1 MWVCLLFALV
11 ISTNC
16 WADPTDVT
24 WDGTSG
30 HEHPSGTT
38 ESPASDTKSGITV
51 TTNWSTQSGLCVRT
65 GCTNGNCYNF
75 EYAPADNYI
84 DITTD
89 GKILQTVYVSITNT
103 NNVANV
109 TIAFSSASTY
119 DGNNLESPTSISV
132 INSYSS
138 DGSCEVTAPSNA
150 RSARIHGPSAWG
162 PYLHRIRV
170 IAQSEDCPKLTAS
183 FSTGTGSGTAP
194 DNIEKCEGASFT
206 MPGKGSMTKAGYAL
220 IGWKKDNAG
229 DLIAVGQNYTMPA
242 GGVSFTAQWELIPVV
257 SMPADSVKVHGTD
270 FEVSWVIP
278 GICDLRNY
286 IDPYNNGSKISDQAT
301 DDSDVLSYADG
312 IITCAGDAVGCGQHG
327 VAFPIV
333 PTTNVTSIT
342 IDCKGNTGFPSTHTI
357 WGGVINSSSTY
368 TYWDYAS
375 DLHEYR
381 PADFG
386 TTYNSRRT
394 FDIDTKY
401 WTDYS
406 GNYSTSTSI
415 DYIAVFGNAGCS
427 SPGYNSF
434 SVREARYHVA
444 GRPDI
449 DHVVLMRTKANSDP
463 ALTDTTETSVTKRV
477 YSGIKSYY
485 YDEDEKEEGT
495 TYYYTIFA
503 VHADGTLSSRTVV
516 GKSTAEAEKFA
527 VTYDV
532 NGASGD
538 DIPASASYTAG
549 RTFTLPLQGDLHK
562 SGHKFGGWN
571 DGSTTTAAGAS
582 YTMPDPGAPVS
593 FTAVWNEFSVPQV
606 TNLAVGE
613 AVDKEVPLSW
623 SIPGI
628 CDLSNPVV
636 PKYQNNCTLLTK
648 VYYPEG
654 DSVGVAGNTTAD
666 NQFGVAFEIPST
678 TTNLEWISFE
688 YKGNFA
694 SNAHLWAGACDAA
707 SGANAYWE
715 FEDNMSVRPTNAS
728 EFVQSKQFTPNRA
741 YWGEAW
747 ITNPISDRYLSQI
760 AIYGNTSGS
769 GIDGLKYAI
778 RNVRY
783 HCTTFDVDIDHI
795 VLVRKEGSA
804 PENATDGTVYNV
816 GTKSHFVDTDDT
828 KEFGQTYYYS
838 VYAVHADGTL
848 SEATTTSHTVVAT
861 ATCEV
866 SFNIGEGTIG
876 DAPTSVVKPAN
887 GTVTLPS
894 IGTVYKPFYA
904 FTGWKKNN
912 AGDLLSA
919 GSTYTVTAEDVT
931 AETISFTAQWTEDN
945 TTIRIPNTKTFGVSN
960 KPANINTISDVD
972 FNNDGNVD
980 AALDIQN
987 TAAEWSVFIQP
998 GYYEVSMLS
1007 AVWRYGMKYTLSLID
1022 PLTDTPVK
1030 TFFTKNISRNQNQTQ
1045 YLNDTVGTF
1054 DLTDLIKGKRYVL
1067 KIEDTWTGCY
1077 LRVHDI
1083 NFNPVT
1089 PEEIASETVLD
1100 ANNTV
1105 TTGLTTATDVDFPGD
1120 NDESI
1125 NLYNKQMDWV
1135 VKIAKGYYNISLLY
1149 GAPQYSTRVSVALI
1163 DPEGVEPTR
1172 WFCPDQT
1179 DRNGHYHYTS
1189 GAAETQYYSIGAGK
1203 YNLNNIDPE
1212 KTYIVRVHDE
1222 YNGSNQLRVK
1232 NLTFTLLEP
1241 IEIENEVVLNAANS
1255 ITPNIAMATSVD
1267 FTGDSNPDEAMNLR
1281 KGGSSPG
1288 TNPVE
1293 WEVTIARGIYNLAL
1307 EFGTYSGSGNS
1318 LRAKVELIDPS
1329 SVESDKVLMTK
1340 YVSSTNFAS
1349 NQYVEI
1355 ALGACAFTS
1364 VTEDKKYIIRV
1375 SDNSDPGSYCSL
1387 LVRSL
1392 TFTPVAPVEIPS
1404 VTRLDATNVFDAPGI
1419 VDSRIDIKNRQEA
1432 VWYANMM
1439 PYVYDI
1445 NLHYTVA
1452 SGDTKVRF
1460 GIIDVES
1467 GDTAFVH
1474 QQNKYGAGTY
1484 TISVPGQ
1491 NLRSAITAGKMY
1503 KIIVKDNYA
1512 NNGSVPQ
1519 IDYLEFVHHAETHT
1533 RTGLTVGNYG
1543 TICLPYAVA
1552 AEDRNGAE
1560 LFEIEEWDPNGAS
1573 LTLSQLTN
1581 NENMVAGRPYIFQAT
1596 AATATFR
1603 YYAEGDEAAA
1613 GSNNG
1618 LVGSY
1623 VQKLILQNDDNY
1635 IIYNNKLYLVN
1646 SEAYVGA
1653 NRAYIHKQDQVQPA
1667 PAYRRRVTLSVNGA
1681 QVATDIDLIND
1692 PAQMTK
1698 YIENGH
1704 LFIFR
1709 DGKLYNAQGQLVK

>member
-1 MWVCLLFALV
+1 MKTKLTTIFKKSANTPPMWVCLLFALV

-16 WADPTDVT
+16 WADVT
-24 WDGTSG
+24 AEWGEWGCGTSACYF
-30 HEHPSGTT
+30 PSGSSTINGIVFTEDLANCPHSGFWYGPNGPRQSECFIYPGEYAYITIPSGYTIKNISASVYNNPLKIQFCSTT
-38 ESPASDTKSGITV
+38 SYDENNVIETKSLSNSGTSSEAV
-51 TTNWSTQSGLCVRT
+51 LSSTNAPT
-65 GCTNGNCYNF
+65 GAKSARLF
-75 EYAPADNYI
+75 SEAEVVLI
-84 DITTD
+84 RFI
-89 GKILQTVYVSITNT
+89 
-103 NNVANV
+103 V
-109 TIAFSSASTY
+109 TI
-119 DGNNLESPTSISV
+119 
-132 INSYSS
+132 
-138 DGSCEVTAPSNA
+138 
-150 RSARIHGPSAWG
+150 
-162 PYLHRIRV
+162 
-170 IAQSEDCPKLTAS
+170 QSEDCPKLTAS
-183 FSTGTGSGTAP
+183 FSVGNGSGIAP

-220 IGWKKDNAG
+220 IGWKKGNEG
-229 DLIAVGQNYTMPA
+229 DLIGVGETYPMPD
-242 GGVSFTAQWELIPVV
+242 GGASFTAQWEEIPAV

-333 PTTNVTSIT
+333 PTTDVTSIT
-342 IDCKGNTGFPSTHTI
+342 IDCKGNTGFPSTHRI
-357 WGGVINSSSTY
+357 WGAVVNSSTKY
-368 TYWDYAS
+368 TYWEYNS
-375 DLHEYR
+375 DLHGYKPEGWG
-381 PADFG
+381 D
-386 TTYNSRRT
+386 TYNSRRT
-394 FDIDTKY
+394 FNIDTQY

-538 DIPASASYTAG
+538 DVPASASYTAG

-593 FTAVWNEFSVPQV
+593 FTAVWNEFSVP
-606 TNLAVGE
+606 TISNLAITNAANSVI
-613 AVDKEVPLSW
+613 PLSW

-628 CDLSNPVV
+628 CDLSRAVEPLVTPTSEHGVGEFYVDQQNYNDEGNYISVV
-636 PKYQNNCTLLTK
+636 GK
-648 VYYPEG
+648 
-654 DSVGVAGNTTAD
+654 SVQWSQYGAAFNIPATTD
-666 NQFGVAFEIPST
+666 
-678 TTNLEWISFE
+678 LEWISYEF
-688 YKGNFA
+688 KG
-694 SNAHLWAGACDAA
+694 SYSDIKVWGGVCDNDHAYWKYNTLKTLNDA
-707 SGANAYWE
+707 DNWILSGQETPDIIYWDGTMEESITDKNISQVAIYANAGGGTY
-715 FEDNMSVRPTNAS
+715 DNVP
-728 EFVQSKQFTPNRA
+728 F
-741 YWGEAW
+741 
-747 ITNPISDRYLSQI
+747 D
-760 AIYGNTSGS
+760 
-769 GIDGLKYAI
+769 I

-783 HCTTFDVDIDHI
+783 HIAGQEDIHHV
-795 VLVRKEGSA
+795 VLMRKASSA
-804 PENATDGTVYNV
+804 ATDTTDVAATKLYS
-816 GTKSHFVDTDDT
+816 GTKSKFTDSEDKT
-828 KEFGQTYYYS
+828 PGATYYYT
-838 VYAVHADGTL
+838 VFAVHADGTL
-848 SEATTTSHTVVAT
+848 SEAVSIQHEIEVVPTCTVSYENGGGT
-861 ATCEV
+861 
-866 SFNIGEGTIG
+866 GE
-876 DAPTSVVKPAN
+876 APTDATEYAT
-887 GTVTLPS
+887 GHTVTLPS

-912 AGDLLSA
+912 AGDLLAA

-945 TTIRIPNTKTFGVSN
+945 TTLRIPADASLYWENKTGGSNDTK
-960 KPANINTISDVD
+960 D
-972 FNNDGNVD
+972 FNNEKCVDLYTTHNV
-980 AALDIQN
+980 
-987 TAAEWSVFIQP
+987 EWLAYITP
-998 GYYEVSMLS
+998 GYYDISMM
-1007 AVWRYGMKYTLSLID
+1007 YGAPYYGIRGTFSIID
-1022 PLTDTPVK
+1022 PSGVESDRVFYTQTDETNYGNSI
-1030 TFFTKNISRNQNQTQ
+1030 TKSIDIMN
-1045 YLNDTVGTF
+1045 Y
-1054 DLTDLIKGKRYVL
+1054 DLTGLKKGKLY
-1067 KIEDTWTGCY
+1067 KIKVEHNWGGSY
-1077 LRVHDI
+1077 LCIGHI
-1083 NFNPVT
+1083 NFTPVT

-1105 TTGLTTATDVDFPGD
+1105 TTSLTEVTDVDFPGD
-1120 NDESI
+1120 NDQSV
-1125 NLYNKQMDWV
+1125 NLYNKKMDWV

-1149 GAPQYSTRVSVALI
+1149 GAPEYSTRVSVALI

-1172 WFCPDQT
+1172 WFCPDQA

-1189 GAAETQYYSIGAGK
+1189 GTAGTQYYSIGLDK
-1203 YNLNNIDPE
+1203 RDLYDIDPE

-1222 YNGSNQLRVK
+1222 YGGSNELRVK
-1232 NLTFTLLEP
+1232 NLTFSP
-1241 IEIENEVVLNAANS
+1241 I
-1255 ITPNIAMATSVD
+1255 
-1267 FTGDSNPDEAMNLR
+1267 
-1281 KGGSSPG
+1281 
-1288 TNPVE
+1288 
-1293 WEVTIARGIYNLAL
+1293 
-1307 EFGTYSGSGNS
+1307 
-1318 LRAKVELIDPS
+1318 
-1329 SVESDKVLMTK
+1329 
-1340 YVSSTNFAS
+1340 
-1349 NQYVEI
+1349 
-1355 ALGACAFTS
+1355 
-1364 VTEDKKYIIRV
+1364 
-1375 SDNSDPGSYCSL
+1375 
-1387 LVRSL
+1387 
-1392 TFTPVAPVEIPS
+1392 APVEIHEEATLNASNVMVAPS
-1404 VTRLDATNVFDAPGI
+1404 I
-1419 VDSRIDIKNRQEA
+1419 VDSRIDISNQKEA
-1432 VWYANMM
+1432 VWYATID
-1439 PYVYDI
+1439 PHKFDI
-1445 NLHYTVA
+1445 TLTYFA
-1452 SGDTKVRF
+1452 EDGGTKVRF
-1460 GIIDVES
+1460 AIIPVG
-1467 GDTAFVH
+1467 GDTIFVH
-1474 QQNKYGAGTY
+1474 QENKHNASNTTY
-1484 TISVPGQ
+1484 TIPALDQDLTNISSGV
-1491 NLRSAITAGKMY
+1491 Y
-1503 KIIVKDNYA
+1503 KIIVKDNYKS
-1512 NNGSVPQ
+1512 NGSKPQ
-1519 IDYLEFVHHAETHT
+1519 IISLTFSRSVTTHT

-1552 AEDRNGAE
+1552 AEDRNGAD
-1560 LFEIEEWDPNGAS
+1560 LFEIDEWDPNGAS

-1596 AATATFR
+1596 EATATFR

-1623 VQKLILQNDDNY
+1623 VQALIPQNDDNY

-1646 SEAYVGA
+1646 SDAYVGA

>member
-1 MWVCLLFALV
+1 MCLLFALV

-16 WADPTDVT
+16 WADVT
-24 WDGTSG
+24 AEWGEWGCGTSDCYF
-30 HEHPSGTT
+30 PSGYSEINGIRFTEELESCPHSGFYYGPNGPRKSECFIYPGEYAYITIPSGYTIKNISASVYNNPLKIQFCSTT
-38 ESPASDTKSGITV
+38 SYDENNVIETKSLSNSGTSSEAV
-51 TTNWSTQSGLCVRT
+51 LSSTN
-65 GCTNGNCYNF
+65 
-75 EYAPADNYI
+75 APTEAKSARLFSEAEVVLI
-84 DITTD
+84 RFI
-89 GKILQTVYVSITNT
+89 
-103 NNVANV
+103 V
-109 TIAFSSASTY
+109 TI
-119 DGNNLESPTSISV
+119 
-132 INSYSS
+132 
-138 DGSCEVTAPSNA
+138 
-150 RSARIHGPSAWG
+150 
-162 PYLHRIRV
+162 
-170 IAQSEDCPKLTAS
+170 QSEDCPKLTAS

-194 DNIEKCEGASFT
+194 DNIEKCEGAGFT

-242 GGVSFTAQWELIPVV
+242 GGVSFTAQWEEIPAV

-312 IITCAGDAVGCGQHG
+312 IITCAGDAEGCGQHG

-333 PTTNVTSIT
+333 PTTDVTSIT

-394 FDIDTKY
+394 FDIDTRY
-401 WTDYS
+401 WSDGDY
-406 GNYSTSTSI
+406 NTSISI

-503 VHADGTLSSRTVV
+503 VHADGTLSSGTVV

-538 DIPASASYTAG
+538 DVPASASYTAG

-593 FTAVWNEFSVPQV
+593 FTAVWNEFSVP
-606 TNLAVGE
+606 TISNLAITNAANSVI
-613 AVDKEVPLSW
+613 PLSW
-623 SIPGI
+623 DIPGI
-628 CDLSNPVV
+628 CDLSRVV
-636 PKYQNNCTLLTK
+636 SAYGISDQFKGSLTTS
-648 VYYPEG
+648 VTDLYTPS
-654 DSVGVAGNTTAD
+654 DSTITAVG
-666 NQFGVAFEIPST
+666 S
-678 TTNLEWISFE
+678 
-688 YKGNFA
+688 
-694 SNAHLWAGACDAA
+694 
-707 SGANAYWE
+707 ANAYDQYGIAFSIPTTKDIETVTAKWKKNSGNIKL
-715 FEDNMSVRPTNAS
+715 FASVINSTTQYTYWGMNDGFDTSDSWNTKTSTIDTKYWSDYAGGYDKSSTDIDYLGVFANDGGGSGYTNAS
-728 EFVQSKQFTPNRA
+728 FSLKEL
-741 YWGEAW
+741 
-747 ITNPISDRYLSQI
+747 RYH
-760 AIYGNTSGS
+760 
-769 GIDGLKYAI
+769 IDGEE
-778 RNVRY
+778 
-783 HCTTFDVDIDHI
+783 DIDH
-795 VLVRKEGSA
+795 VVVMRKEGSA
-804 PENATDGTVYNV
+804 SENLTDGTKIYS
-816 GTKSHFVDTDDT
+816 GTKSKFTDSEDKT
-828 KEFGQTYYYS
+828 PGATYYYT
-838 VYAVHADGTL
+838 VFAVHADGTL
-848 SEATTTSHTVVAT
+848 SEAVSIQHEIEVVPTCTVSYENGGGT
-861 ATCEV
+861 
-866 SFNIGEGTIG
+866 GE
-876 DAPTSVVKPAN
+876 APTDATEYAT
-887 GTVTLPS
+887 GHTVTLPS

-912 AGDLLSA
+912 AGDLLAA
-919 GSTYTVTAEDVT
+919 GSTYPVTAEDVT
-931 AETISFTAQWTEDN
+931 AETISFTAQWVEDN
-945 TTIRIPNTKTFGVSN
+945 TTRRIPAEHILNYSN
-960 KPANINTISDVD
+960 QSTSVATTDYWDVT
-972 FNNDGNVD
+972 NDGINDVC
-980 AALDIQN
+980 LDMRQK
-987 TAAEWSVFIQP
+987 TAEWKVFIKP
-998 GYYEVSMLS
+998 GYYDISTICAVPTWGISYRLS
-1007 AVWRYGMKYTLSLID
+1007 IVDPVTDLQVKELFYEKTSGDDSHAIIRNLS
-1022 PLTDTPVK
+1022 K
-1030 TFFTKNISRNQNQTQ
+1030 R
-1045 YLNDTVGTF
+1045 F
-1054 DLTDLIKGKRYVL
+1054 DLTDLAYGKQYIIRM
-1067 KIEDTWTGCY
+1067 KDTWPNCG
-1077 LRVHDI
+1077 LLVHDI

-1105 TTGLTTATDVDFPGD
+1105 TTGLTEVTDVDFPGD
-1120 NDESI
+1120 NDQSV
-1125 NLYNKQMDWV
+1125 NLYNKKMDWV
-1135 VKIAKGYYNISLLY
+1135 VKINPGYYNISLQY
-1149 GAPQYSTRVSVALI
+1149 GAPEYSTRVSVALI

-1172 WFCPDQT
+1172 WFCPDQS

-1189 GAAETQYYSIGAGK
+1189 GAAGTQYYSIGLDK
-1203 YNLNNIDPE
+1203 RDLYDIDPE

-1222 YNGSNQLRVK
+1222 NGSSNSLRVK
-1232 NLTFTLLEP
+1232 NLTF
-1241 IEIENEVVLNAANS
+1241 S
-1255 ITPNIAMATSVD
+1255 
-1267 FTGDSNPDEAMNLR
+1267 
-1281 KGGSSPG
+1281 
-1288 TNPVE
+1288 
-1293 WEVTIARGIYNLAL
+1293 
-1307 EFGTYSGSGNS
+1307 
-1318 LRAKVELIDPS
+1318 
-1329 SVESDKVLMTK
+1329 
-1340 YVSSTNFAS
+1340 
-1349 NQYVEI
+1349 
-1355 ALGACAFTS
+1355 
-1364 VTEDKKYIIRV
+1364 
-1375 SDNSDPGSYCSL
+1375 
-1387 LVRSL
+1387 
-1392 TFTPVAPVEIPS
+1392 PVAPIAISNVTD
-1404 VTRLDATNVFDAPGI
+1404 TRLDATHTIQAPVMATDLDIDDDSNVDNLMNLYNTNAEWLVTLQKGLYNVQLVYGAPGYSIKVAVKLIDPSGEEPDKVLSIEDNKDYYYKSNPAATEEAEATTPHHYTSATKCALLDVSEDKTYKVRVADVYPKCNLRVSHVLFTPIAPVEIHEEATLNASNVMVAPSI
-1419 VDSRIDIKNRQEA
+1419 VDSRIDIRNQQEA
-1432 VWYANMM
+1432 VWYATID
-1439 PYVYDI
+1439 PHKFDI
-1445 NLHYTVA
+1445 TLTYFA
-1452 SGDTKVRF
+1452 EEGGTKVRF
-1460 GIIDVES
+1460 AIIPVG
-1467 GDTAFVH
+1467 GDTIFVH
-1474 QQNKYGAGTY
+1474 QENKYDASNTTY
-1484 TISVPGQ
+1484 TIPALDQDLTNISSGV
-1491 NLRSAITAGKMY
+1491 Y
-1503 KIIVKDNYA
+1503 KIIVKDNYKS
-1512 NNGSVPQ
+1512 NGSKPQ
-1519 IDYLEFVHHAETHT
+1519 IISLTFSRSVTTHT

-1552 AEDRNGAE
+1552 AEDRNGAD
-1560 LFEIEEWDPNGAS
+1560 LFEIDKWDPNGVS

-1596 AATATFR
+1596 EATATFR
-1603 YYAEGDEAAA
+1603 YYAEGDEAEA

-1623 VQKLILQNDDNY
+1623 EQALIPQNDDNY

-1653 NRAYIHKQDQVQPA
+1653 YRAYIHKQDQVQPA

-1681 QVATDIDLIND
+1681 QVATDIDLTND

>member
-1 MWVCLLFALV
+1 MGHSWYLRFEETGESHVNSNTQDNPVYNPLD
-11 ISTNC
+11 STVTAVGSAGNC
-16 WADPTDVT
+16 NQYGVAFNIPEETDVT
-24 WDGTSG
+24 SVTVDWRIN
-30 HEHPSGTT
+30 SGTL
-38 ESPASDTKSGITV
+38 
-51 TTNWSTQSGLCVRT
+51 GL
-65 GCTNGNCYNF
+65 F
-75 EYAPADNYI
+75 AAI
-84 DITTD
+84 
-89 GKILQTVYVSITNT
+89 
-103 NNVANV
+103 
-109 TIAFSSASTY
+109 
-119 DGNNLESPTSISV
+119 
-132 INSYSS
+132 
-138 DGSCEVTAPSNA
+138 
-150 RSARIHGPSAWG
+150 
-162 PYLHRIRV
+162 
-170 IAQSEDCPKLTAS
+170 
-183 FSTGTGSGTAP
+183 
-194 DNIEKCEGASFT
+194 
-206 MPGKGSMTKAGYAL
+206 
-220 IGWKKDNAG
+220 
-229 DLIAVGQNYTMPA
+229 
-242 GGVSFTAQWELIPVV
+242 
-257 SMPADSVKVHGTD
+257 
-270 FEVSWVIP
+270 
-278 GICDLRNY
+278 
-286 IDPYNNGSKISDQAT
+286 
-301 DDSDVLSYADG
+301 
-312 IITCAGDAVGCGQHG
+312 
-327 VAFPIV
+327 
-333 PTTNVTSIT
+333 
-342 IDCKGNTGFPSTHTI
+342 
-357 WGGVINSSSTY
+357 INSSNGY
-368 TYWDYAS
+368 TYWEHDHYYYT
-375 DLHEYR
+375 ENTWNR
-381 PADFG
+381 
-386 TTYNSRRT
+386 TTYTIGS
-394 FDIDTKY
+394 KY
-401 WTDYS
+401 WTDGGGGYS
-406 GNYSTSTSI
+406 RPTSVQYVGAFANDPGNGGFT
-415 DYIAVFGNAGCS
+415 NE
-427 SPGYNSF
+427 SF
-434 SVREARYHVA
+434 SVRELRYHVA

-449 DHVVLMRTKANSDP
+449 DHVVLMRTKANSNP
-463 ALTDTTETSVTKRV
+463 ALTDTTETSVTKRI

-503 VHADGTLSSRTVV
+503 VHADGTLSTGTVV

-538 DIPASASYTAG
+538 DVPADASYTAG

-593 FTAVWNEFSVPQV
+593 FTAVWNEFTVPVV
-606 TNLAVGE
+606 TNLTVDE
-613 AVDKEVPLSW
+613 AIDKTVPLSY

-628 CDLSNPVV
+628 CDLSHAVASLVTPADI
-636 PKYQNNCTLLTK
+636 YGAGEFYADQQNYNE
-648 VYYPEG
+648 EG
-654 DSVGVAGNTTAD
+654 DYISVVGKSVQWSQYGAGFNIPATTD
-666 NQFGVAFEIPST
+666 
-678 TTNLEWISFE
+678 LEWISYEF
-688 YKGNFA
+688 KG
-694 SNAHLWAGACDAA
+694 SYSDIKVWGGVCDNDHAYWKLNTLKNLNDA
-707 SGANAYWE
+707 NNWILSGEEVPDHIYWDGDMEGSITDKTISQVAIYANAGGGTY
-715 FEDNMSVRPTNAS
+715 DNVP
-728 EFVQSKQFTPNRA
+728 F
-741 YWGEAW
+741 
-747 ITNPISDRYLSQI
+747 D
-760 AIYGNTSGS
+760 
-769 GIDGLKYAI
+769 I

-783 HCTTFDVDIDHI
+783 HISNQEDIDHVVI
-795 VLVRKEGSA
+795 VRKDGA
-804 PENATDGTVYNV
+804 DPENPTDGTVLYN
-816 GTKSHFVDTDDT
+816 GTKSFYVDEDDS
-828 KEFGQTYYYS
+828 KVFGHTYHYA
-838 VYAVHADGTL
+838 VFAVHADGTV
-848 SEATTTSHTVVAT
+848 SNPTITTHTVVAT

-866 SFNIGEGTIG
+866 SFNIGEGAIG

-912 AGDLLSA
+912 AGDLLAA
-919 GSTYTVTAEDVT
+919 GATYTVTAEDVT
-931 AETISFTAQWTEDN
+931 AETISFTAQWVEDN

-960 KPANINTISDVD
+960 KPANINTVSDVD

-1030 TFFTKNISRNQNQTQ
+1030 TFFTKNISRDGVQTQ

-1089 PEEIASETVLD
+1089 PEEIASETVLN

-1135 VKIAKGYYNISLLY
+1135 VKLAKGYYNISLLY
-1149 GAPQYSTRVSVALI
+1149 GAPEYSTRVSVALI

-1172 WFCPDQT
+1172 WFCPDQA

-1189 GAAETQYYSIGAGK
+1189 GSKDNQYYSIGAGK

-1241 IEIENEVVLNAANS
+1241 IEIENEIVLNAANS

-1267 FTGDSNPDEAMNLR
+1267 FTGDNTPDEAMNLR

-1329 SVESDKVLMTK
+1329 GVESDKVLMTK
-1340 YVSSTNFAS
+1340 YVSSTNFVS

-1375 SDNSDPGSYCSL
+1375 SDNSDPSSYCSL

-1404 VTRLDATNVFDAPGI
+1404 VTRLDATNVFAAPGI

-1491 NLRSAITAGKMY
+1491 DLRSAVTAGKMY

-1512 NNGSVPQ
+1512 NDGSVPQ
-1519 IDYLEFVHHAETHT
+1519 IDYLEFIRPSVTYT
-1533 RTGLTVGNYG
+1533 RSGLTAGKYG
-1543 TICLPYAVA
+1543 TICLPYAIA
-1552 AEDRNGAE
+1552 AADRNGAE
-1560 LFEIEEWDPNGAS
+1560 LFEVEEWDANGTS
-1573 LTLSQLTN
+1573 LTLSQLDAD
-1581 NENMVAGRPYIFQAT
+1581 ENMVAGRPYIFQAT
-1596 AATATFR
+1596 ANIATFK
-1603 YYAEGDEAAA
+1603 YYPEGDAAA
-1613 GSNNG
+1613 IVDAADCNG
-1618 LVGSY
+1618 LTGSY
-1623 VQKLILQNDDNY
+1623 EEAQITVDDDNY
-1635 IIYNNKLYLVN
+1635 IIYNNRLYLVN
-1646 SEAYVGA
+1646 APARVGA
-1653 NRAYIHKQDQVQPA
+1653 NRAYIHKMTNTAPA
-1667 PAYRRRVTLSVNGA
+1667 PARRRRVVLGVNGA
-1681 QVATDIDLIND
+1681 QAHSGTATCRKCL
-1692 PAQMTK
+1692 
-1698 YIENGH
+1698 
-1704 LFIFR
+1704 
-1709 DGKLYNAQGQLVK
+1709 